1 MVVFSSVG
9 SHDSI
14 YPQGN
19 KLVNFIHPTY
29 SVFVRNL
36 YFLFPF
42 ADDFPQ
48 LLSSVLCA
56 GMSGSFIKFF
66 CRKFIFLLYIV

>member
-19 KLVNFIHPTY
+19 KLVNFISLNIFTIRLQ
-29 SVFVRNL
+29 VR
-36 YFLFPF
+36 
-42 ADDFPQ
+42 
-48 LLSSVLCA
+48 SW
-56 GMSGSFIKFF
+56 GT
-66 CRKFIFLLYIV
+66 R